1 MSMAVSLH
9 EELTTLAEQGDYSQL
24 SRKLLDL
31 SVEYPLDNSTEQQIY
46 DFRKAYLYAT
56 EASKESLG
64 TNARTLV
71 QAVKDIPFSY
81 KTDEQ
86 AALVCDARNIGK
98 RFYSGRSP
106 FVLQALNVQLK
117 FGEITGIVGEN
128 GNGKTTLLRILA
140 GELSSDTGSIS
151 YPALK
156 ADDTN
161 WYDVKSQFV
170 FIPQRIPRWYGS
182 LLDNLRFFASIHG
195 IMDVE
200 NNKQV
205 EYILFRLGLDKFRDL
220 KWSEL
225 SSGYRLRFELAKT
238 IMRRPKLI
246 LLDEPL
252 ANLDINAQ
260 QLFLQDLTFFARS
273 AKHPLSIVLSSQ
285 QLHEVESISNNIIF
299 IKQGETIYN
308 GNQTSFATERITN
321 TFEVSGTFN
330 REQLQQIFAAHS
342 IKIEDAGTTT
352 VVTVDKE
359 ISNDIFLQT
368 LLSNKISVSY
378 FRDISTSTRK
388 LFHKDI

>member
-1 MSMAVSLH
+1 MAVSLH
-9 EELTTLAEQGDYSQL
+9 EELNILAEQGDYSQL

-31 SVEYPLDNSTEQQIY
+31 SVEYPLDQPTEQQIY
-46 DFRKAYLYAT
+46 DFRKSYLYAT
-56 EASKESLG
+56 ETSKASLG
-64 TNARTLV
+64 KDARSLV
-71 QAVKDIPFSY
+71 SALKDIPFSY
-81 KTDEQ
+81 SQNAE
-86 AALVCDARNIGK
+86 AALVCDGRNISK
-98 RFYSGRSP
+98 RFFSGRTP
-106 FVLQALNVQLK
+106 FVLQPLNVQLK

-151 YPALK
+151 YPALH
-156 ADDTN
+156 ADDTD
-161 WYDVKSQFV
+161 WYDVKSQFA

-195 IMDVE
+195 IQNVE
-200 NNKQV
+200 NNKQI

-308 GNQTSFATERITN
+308 GNQTSFANERVTN
-321 TFEVSGTFN
+321 TFEVSGSFN
-330 REQLQQIFAAHS
+330 REQLQQIFKDYS
-342 IKIEDAGTTT
+342 VKIEDAGTTT

-368 LLSNKISVSY
+368 LLSNKISISY

>member
-1 MSMAVSLH
+1 MMHEALH
-9 EELTTLAEQGDYSQL
+9 EELKTLAQQGDYSQL

-31 SVEYPLDNSTEQQIY
+31 SVEYPLNASTEQQIY
-46 DFRKAYLYAT
+46 HFRKAYLYAT
-56 EASKESLG
+56 EASKAALHED
-64 TNARTLV
+64 ARTLV
-71 QAVKDIPFSY
+71 NLVKDIPFSY
-81 KTDEQ
+81 NPD
-86 AALVCDARNIGK
+86 ANHPLICDARNISK
-98 RFYSGRSP
+98 RFFSGRTP
-106 FVLQALNVQLK
+106 FMLKPLDVQLK
-117 FGEITGIVGEN
+117 AGEITGIVGEN

-140 GELSSDTGSIS
+140 GELSSDTGNIS
-151 YPALK
+151 YPALH
-156 ADDTN
+156 ADDSN

-195 IMDVE
+195 IQNVE
-200 NNKQV
+200 NNKQI
-205 EYILFRLGLDKFRDL
+205 EYILFRLGLDRFRDL

-260 QLFLQDLTFFARS
+260 QLFLQDLTFFAKS

-308 GNQTSFATERITN
+308 GNQTSFANERVTN

-330 REQLQQIFAAHS
+330 REQLQQIFKDYS

-352 VVTVDKE
+352 VVTVDKN
-359 ISNDIFLQT
+359 ISNDVFLQT
-368 LLSNKISVSY
+368 LLSNKISISY